1 MIYGIN
7 LGSLF
12 RELPLAYEITAVIR
26 VTIFTFLLSSVFSTI
41 VAVTIL
47 RETMWR
53 INHGVN
59 FGSFFPTLISEALD
73 VVIILSFF
81 DYFLSLF
88 LKSLHF
94 FHFLY
99 SLALQYQELFGLLPQ
114 SSQSVLQFASR

>member
-1 MIYGIN
+1 MAVKVSAITRIAEFTFLRIFIFLKIAAVLILQDTVNRMIYGIN

-81 DYFLSLF
+81 DYF
-88 LKSLHF
+88 
-94 FHFLY
+94 
-99 SLALQYQELFGLLPQ
+99 
-114 SSQSVLQFASR
+114 